1 MRQEILNEIK
11 KDYQKKRLRSK
22 KELQDRRSELY
33 EMIPKIKTIDNTI
46 SRMSI
51 EVSRLAFTRPGN
63 FERKMH
69 DYKVT
74 INELR
79 AEKKSILERKKI
91 PEIYLKEVH
100 SCSKCKDTGYIG
112 GKMCSCY
119 KQVLINELYNISG
132 LGKLLEREN
141 FDTFDLSKFDD
152 NKYKNEKLSQ
162 KENMKQVFRAAL
174 HYTENFEKS
183 KKNLLFYG
191 GTGLG
196 KTFACN
202 CIAKELMSKGI
213 VVLYQTA
220 FRMIETISEHKFN
233 RSAESY
239 ENKDNYSMIY
249 NADLL
254 IIDDL
259 GTESINSFT
268 TTELFNIINSR
279 MINDKKTI
287 ISTNLSLEKMSET
300 YSDRI
305 ISRIMSNYVMFKFY
319 GKDIRTR

>member
-1 MRQEILNEIK
+1 MRQEILNDIK

-22 KELQDRRSELY
+22 AELQMRRTELY
-33 EMIPKIKTIDNTI
+33 EMIPEIKRIDNTI
-46 SRMSI
+46 SRLSI
-51 EVSRLAFTRPGN
+51 EVSKLAFTRPEN
-63 FERKMH
+63 FEAKMK
-69 DYKVT
+69 DYRFT

-79 AEKKSILERKKI
+79 AEKKSILEGKKI
-91 PEIYLKEVH
+91 PDIYLKEVH
-100 SCSKCKDTGYIG
+100 SCNKCKDTGYVD

-132 LGKLLEREN
+132 LGKLLEKEN
-141 FDTFDLSKFDD
+141 FDTFDLAKFDD

-162 KENMKQVFRAAL
+162 RENMKQIFRAIL
-174 HYTENFEKS
+174 HYTENFGKS
-183 KKNLLFYG
+183 NKNLLFYG

-233 RSAESY
+233 RNAESY

-249 NADLL
+249 NSDLL

-268 TTELFNIINSR
+268 ITELFNIINSR
-279 MINDKKTI
+279 MINNKKTI
-287 ISTNLSLEKMSET
+287 ISTNLSLEKMSDA

-305 ISRIMSNYVMFKFY
+305 MSRVMSNYVMFKFY

>member
-1 MRQEILNEIK
+1 MRQEIINDIK
-11 KDYQKKRLRSK
+11 KEYQKKRLRSK
-22 KELQDRRSELY
+22 AELQMRRTELY
-33 EMIPKIKTIDNTI
+33 EMLPEIKTIDNTI
-46 SRMSI
+46 SKLSL
-51 EVSRLAFTRPGN
+51 EVSRLAFTRPAN
-63 FERKMH
+63 FEKKME
-69 DYKVT
+69 DCRVT

-79 AEKKSILERKKI
+79 EEKKSILEKRKI
-91 PEIYLKEVH
+91 PDIYLKEVH
-100 SCSKCKDTGYIG
+100 SCSKCSDTGYVD

-119 KQVLINELYNISG
+119 KQLLINELYNISG
-132 LGKLLEREN
+132 LGQLLEKEN

-152 NKYKNEKLSQ
+152 AKYGNEKMSQ
-162 KENMKQVFRAAL
+162 RENMKQVFRAAL
-174 HYTENFEKS
+174 HYTDNFHKS
-183 KKNLLFYG
+183 NKNLLFYG

-196 KTFACN
+196 KTFTCN
-202 CIAKELMSKGI
+202 CIAKELMGKGI

-220 FRMIETISEHKFN
+220 FRMFETISEHKFN

-259 GTESINSFT
+259 GSESINSFT
-268 TTELFNIINSR
+268 NTELFNILNSR
-279 MINDKKTI
+279 MINNKKTI
-287 ISTNLSLEKMSET
+287 VSTNLSLEKMSEI

-305 ISRIMSNYVMFKFY
+305 ISRIMSTYGMIKFF